1 MVVCNQET
9 IPMVEHAEYTISS
22 QLPGNNR
29 IILPGS
35 TNVTYRC
42 KEGNA
47 MSGMQNTVQCVYHK
61 QKRENDSDNELV
73 PAIWDGHRNISC
85 RKGIGITSIKP
96 KRIILGKK
104 WCLPD
109 YCAGVCF
116 ILS

>member
-1 MVVCNQET
+1 
-9 IPMVEHAEYTISS
+9 
-22 QLPGNNR
+22 
-29 IILPGS
+29 
-35 TNVTYRC
+35 
-42 KEGNA
+42 
-47 MSGMQNTVQCVYHK
+47 MSGTQNTAQCVYHK

-73 PAIWDGHRNISC
+73 TAIWEGHRNISC

-96 KRIILGKK
+96 KRIILGKT